1 MQKHF
6 SALSNIPPPNLL
18 PVIAIHGSGASV
30 LIGQGPH
37 PPAPLSPRL
46 LPLSFPPSPPLLSF
60 PSPPLQVQGK
70 EAGREEAASQFGNW
84 QFGNWR
90 PGSLKLIPFSLIPDL
105 EITVPIRHSQ
115 HMPGKVEYGVYES
128 GPRKSIFPPRT
139 ELRRGDWKTDSTSS
153 TASKQVAP
161 DAFTAGLQQVPL
173 GLGNMLYDEPRR
185 S

>member
-6 SALSNIPPPNLL
+6 SALSSILPANLL
-18 PVIAIHGSGASV
+18 SVMATHGSAEPRCW
-30 LIGQGPH
+30 IGQGPL
-37 PPAPLSPRL
+37 PPPPPLL
-46 LPLSFPPSPPLLSF
+46 PSPPLF
-60 PSPPLQVQGK
+60 PSSLSPLLQVQGK
-70 EAGREEAASQFGNW
+70 EAGREEAASQFGKW
-84 QFGNWR
+84 H
-90 PGSLKLIPFSLIPDL
+90 PGSLKLISFSLIPDL

-115 HMPGKVEYGVYES
+115 HLPGKVEYGVYES

-161 DAFTAGLQQVPL
+161 RCLHSWPPGAFTTGLQQVSL
-173 GLGNMLYDEPRR
+173 GLGNMPYDEPRR

>member
-1 MQKHF
+1 M
-6 SALSNIPPPNLL
+6 
-18 PVIAIHGSGASV
+18 

-37 PPAPLSPRL
+37 PPPPPSPLFLSF
-46 LPLSFPPSPPLLSF
+46 SFPPSLPLLLCS

-70 EAGREEAASQFGNW
+70 EAGREEAVLQFGNW
-84 QFGNWR
+84 H

-115 HMPGKVEYGVYES
+115 HLPGKVEYGVYES
-128 GPRKSIFPPRT
+128 GPRKSVFPART

-161 DAFTAGLQQVPL
+161 GAFTAGLQQAKHAL
-173 GLGNMLYDEPRR
+173 
-185 S
+185 

>member
-1 MQKHF
+1 MRDGEGREKGLEGSGPKQQHCSKDDPKSVF
-6 SALSNIPPPNLL
+6 ERGLPPPW
-18 PVIAIHGSGASV
+18 GS
-30 LIGQGPH
+30 Q
-37 PPAPLSPRL
+37 
-46 LPLSFPPSPPLLSF
+46 PSSF